1 MREFYCS
8 GYVDTLLG
16 SCGADAEHACP
27 SIGEGMRRIG
37 RHNQDVARHRVDALV
52 VGGEDGASLPSTVNC
67 DNASHATSRYFNE
80 SNQPFS
86 PDETPRSVQPG
97 PRDRHLTRRYMRD
110 HVYVWMRK

>member
-1 MREFYCS
+1 MPS
-8 GYVDTLLG
+8 T
-16 SCGADAEHACP
+16 HACP

-97 PRDRHLTRRYMRD
+97 PRDRHLTQRDMRD

>member
-16 SCGADAEHACP
+16 SCGADAERACP

-37 RHNQDVARHRVDALV
+37 RHNQDVARHASMRWSSAVKTAP
-52 VGGEDGASLPSTVNC
+52 SLPSTVNC

-86 PDETPRSVQPG
+86 PDETPRSVQPDLAIG
-97 PRDRHLTRRYMRD
+97 I
-110 HVYVWMRK
+110 